1 MQNSKLK
8 LNAISLRNTL
18 MATIGLLVIVGV
30 GGFFFFQKY
39 LASVA
44 TEVNDSN
51 AKAAATRQDVA
62 QLQRL
67 KTEMADNQV
76 AVTRAAS
83 VVGDSKSY
91 QYQDQIINDL
101 SSYAKAAG
109 FSILSFTF
117 ADPKGGTSGGS
128 AAPAPATTTASGLK
142 VSTVTVTLPEGLPY
156 ATVMT
161 FIKSIEQNLTKMEVN
176 GVTFSVDHV
185 SGKITTQPIVIGVY
199 TR

>member
-1 MQNSKLK
+1 
-8 LNAISLRNTL
+8 

-44 TEVNDSN
+44 TEVNGSN
-51 AKAAATRQDVA
+51 AKAAATSQDVA

-109 FSILSFTF
+109 FSIRSFTF
-117 ADPKGGTSGGS
+117 ADPANGAATSGGS

-142 VSTVTVTLPEGLPY
+142 VSTVTVTLPEGLSY

-161 FIKSIEQNLTKMEVN
+161 FLKSIEQNLTKMEVN

>member
-1 MQNSKLK
+1 MR

-18 MATIGLLVIVGV
+18 MATIGLLIILGV

-44 TEVNDSN
+44 ADVNDSN
-51 AKAAATRQDVA
+51 AKAAATSQDVA

-67 KTEMADNQV
+67 KTEMANNQV
-76 AVTRAAS
+76 AVTRAAN

-101 SSYAKAAG
+101 SSYANAAG
-109 FSILSFTF
+109 FSIPSFTF
-117 ADPKGGTSGGS
+117 ADPTKGAASGGA

-142 VSTVTVTLPEGLPY
+142 VSTVTVTLPEGLSY

-161 FIKSIEQNLTKMEVN
+161 FLKSIEQNLTKMEVN
-176 GVTFSVDHV
+176 GVTFAVDPV

>member
-1 MQNSKLK
+1 MKLT
-8 LNAISLRNTL
+8 AISLRNTL
-18 MATIGLLVIVGV
+18 MATIGLLLIIGI
-30 GGFFFFQKY
+30 GGFFFFQQY

-51 AKAAATRQDVA
+51 AKAAATSQDVA

-109 FSILSFTF
+109 FQILSFTF
-117 ADPKGGTSGGS
+117 ADPAQGAAGAGA

-142 VSTVTVTLPEGLPY
+142 ISTVTVTLPEGLSY

-161 FIKSIEQNLTKMEVN
+161 FLKSIEQNLTKMEVN
-176 GVTFSVDHV
+176 GVTFAVDQV